1 MAIGINVLIQVS
13 FLVGLVLLQRYLV
26 KQESKW
32 LGWIMPMIFFL
43 LSCLVVLGS
52 LTYSN
57 HSTTAMLDEAGI
69 IIEESVVVTKQ
80 PWIDQLLPMISLFL
94 MYNVPTIVF
103 SAMCIV
109 EHRKDK
115 GKQQLNKMSI
125 QDL

>member
-57 HSTTAMLDEAGI
+57 HSTTAMLDEAGN

>member
-1 MAIGINVLIQVS
+1 MAIEINVLIQLS
-13 FLVGLVLLQRYLV
+13 FLVGVVLLQRYLV

-57 HSTTAMLDEAGI
+57 LSTTAMLDEAGN

-115 GKQQLNKMSI
+115 GELQLNKMSI

>member
-13 FLVGLVLLQRYLV
+13 FLIGLVLLQRYLV

-57 HSTTAMLDEAGI
+57 HSTTAMLDEAGN